1 MPTLPEPRLPG
12 FDEPDASVTDSR
24 TRPADH
30 LMYVL
35 GAVRRRRVVALS
47 VFLGGLA
54 ALVLYYALATPVYRV
69 EARLLAQ
76 RYQAPAMGRPTGSE
90 DAPTRSAW
98 ELIHRRENLIALI
111 KQTNLLAEA
120 GPPSGPGVLQ
130 RLWRSILRGPAQ
142 SDDDPMEGL
151 VLRLDKQL
159 LVTTSGGTVDI
170 EVDWPDAQQAYRL
183 VEAAIQNFLEA
194 RHLQEITAI
203 DETISLIQ
211 GRVATLRKQLDDV
224 IAEVSQQE
232 RRQVRTALATPGGR
246 VAEALPP
253 QASQELVRLK
263 SMLDAKERAIGD
275 VEEFRRRRLADLQA
289 QLDAQRA
296 IYSDAHPNIITLRRD
311 IDALNRDSPQIG
323 ALREDER
330 RLRQEYLA
338 RAAAENVRPVPAVSS
353 SPGAAPPVIVP
364 RGGAVDE
371 NERVREARYRYQQM
385 VERMNQAELELD
397 ASRAAFKYRYDV
409 IWPAQVPKQPVSP
422 NPLKVFG
429 VGGLALLL
437 LTLAVV
443 TWLDWRSGLVLERW
457 QVERELDV
465 PVLADLSRG

>member
-1 MPTLPEPRLPG
+1 MRSHSEPTLPG
-12 FDEPDASVTDSR
+12 FDEPALADLESR
-24 TRPADH
+24 TRPIDR
-30 LMYVL
+30 LLFIV
-35 GAVRRRRVVALS
+35 GAARRRRTVVLS
-47 VFLGGLA
+47 VLVGGLA
-54 ALVLYYALATPVYRV
+54 FLALYYAFATPIYRV
-69 EARLLAQ
+69 EARILAQ
-76 RYQAPAMGRPTGSE
+76 RYQAPAIGRTAGSE

-98 ELIHRRENLIALI
+98 ELIHRRENLIALA
-111 KQTNLLAEA
+111 KQTNLVAELGA
-120 GPPSGPGVLQ
+120 PRPPGLFKRMWGT
-130 RLWRSILRGPAQ
+130 ILRGPAPTE
-142 SDDDPMEGL
+142 DDPMEAL

-159 LVTTSGGTVDI
+159 LVTTAGGTVDI
-170 EVDWPDAQQAYRL
+170 EADWPDAQQAYRI
-183 VEAAIQNFLEA
+183 VEAAVQNFLEA

-203 DETISLIQ
+203 DETISLLQ
-211 GRVATLRKQLDDV
+211 GRVATLRKHLDDV

-232 RRQVRTALATPGGR
+232 RRQARTVASTPTGR

-311 IDALNRDSPQIG
+311 IDALSRESPQI
-323 ALREDER
+323 ASLREEER
-330 RLRQEYLA
+330 RLRQEYQA
-338 RAAAENVRPVPAVSS
+338 RVAAENIRPIPTVSASPASVS
-353 SPGAAPPVIVP
+353 VQP
-364 RGGAVDE
+364 RTTGGVDE

-422 NPLKVFG
+422 NPFKVFG
-429 VGGLALLL
+429 VGGFALVLL
-437 LTLAVV
+437 SLAVA

-457 QVERELDV
+457 QVERELDL
-465 PVLADLSRG
+465 PVLGDLSRG